1 MKYARTENNIV
12 VQTIGNDPANL
23 FAPEYAVLFRACSA
37 AVQPGWSDDG
47 ATFTAPPTPDP
58 AVVLTAARAAAL
70 LKIDAETDDVYGDV
84 VGNKGEEYRSAEA
97 DAKAFIAANYTGT
110 AGSGVTSW
118 ATAKGWTTTQAAN
131 DIIAQ
136 ATAWRNAQA
145 AIRANRLARKEAVRA
160 AADLAAL
167 NAIMA
172 QWSGFLTAIR
182 TQLGV

>member
-1 MKYARTENNIV
+1 MKYARSVDNIV

-23 FAPEYAVLFRACSA
+23 FAPEYSTLFRACGA
-37 AVQPGWSDDG
+37 AVQLGWSDDG
-47 ATFTAPPTPDP
+47 TTFTAPPAPDP

-70 LKIDAETDDVYGDV
+70 LKIDSETDKVYGDV
-84 VGNKGEEYRSAEA
+84 VGNKGEEYRSAES
-97 DAKAFIAANYTGT
+97 DAKAFIAANYIGA
-110 AGSGVTSW
+110 AGGGVTSW

-136 ATAWRNAQA
+136 ATAWRGAQA
-145 AIRANRLARKEAVRA
+145 AIRANRLARKEAARA

-167 NAIMA
+167 NAITA